1 MDLRNKIAVITGG
14 NSGIGRAIAN
24 AVAGEGTRVALLARR
39 EEKLKEVKNEI
50 EKAGGTAMTV
60 PTDVTKEEDVEKA
73 MGKIADEWGGID
85 ILVSNAG
92 LGIFKRVEEMS
103 VDEFEKHIDVMIKG
117 AFVVTKLAL
126 PHLYARGAGHIIFIS
141 SLWAKRYCAKCT
153 GYTAA
158 KFGVRGLAQ
167 SLREEAREKNVKV
180 TNVMPGTVATPFFDK
195 AGWETDLS
203 QAIQPEDVAATVL
216 HALELPDRA
225 VINEVEIEAI
235 RPPGGE

>member
-1 MDLRNKIAVITGG
+1 MDLKNKVAVITGG

-24 AVAGEGTRVALLARR
+24 VLAAGGTKVALLARR
-39 EEKLKEVKNEI
+39 EEKLKEVKGEI
-50 EKAGGTAMTV
+50 EKAGGTAMTI
-60 PTDVTKEEDVEKA
+60 PTDVTKEEDVEQA

-103 VDEFEKHIDVMIKG
+103 VDEFDRHIDVMVKG
-117 AFVVTKLAL
+117 AFVVTKQAL

-195 AGWETDLS
+195 ADWDTDLS
-203 QAIQPEDVAATVL
+203 KAIQPDDVAATVL
-216 HALELPDRA
+216 HALQLPDRA

-235 RPPGGE
+235 RPPGGD